1 MTVKILTDSTC
12 DLPVEMVRALDIKV
26 VPLYIHIG
34 NENYADGVDIT
45 REEFYEKLRYFEN
58 HPTTAVPSPAKFHAL
73 YEVMAEEGASEI
85 LSIHISETLSGTV
98 NVARVSAGE
107 MASVPVTVLDS
118 GNLSMGTGFLVQTA
132 AELARMG
139 KTVAEILPVL
149 ESQIWRTHV
158 WAALDTLE
166 FLRRS
171 GRMNR
176 TVSTVGEFLQIK
188 PIMKMHNGVSGVER
202 VRTHK
207 AAFARLTEMLQNLA
221 PFEKLAFLHSNA
233 LDQAHELQEKVKH
246 LLPESGALFGVV
258 NPVLGAHLGPGV
270 VGFCAVTREG

>member
-1 MTVKILTDSTC
+1 MTVRILTDSTC
-12 DLPVEMVRALDIKV
+12 DLPADIV
-26 VPLYIHIG
+26 AGLGITVLPLYIHVG
-34 NENYADGVDIT
+34 NEHYADGVDLT
-45 REEFYEKLRYFEN
+45 REQFYENLRHFEH

-73 YEVMAEEGASEI
+73 YETLAEEGATEI

-98 NVARVSAGE
+98 NVARVTAAE
-107 MASVPVTVLDS
+107 PTSVPVTVLDS

-149 ESQIWRTHV
+149 KRQIQRTHV

-176 TVSTVGEFLQIK
+176 AISTVGEILQIK
-188 PIMKMHNGVSGVER
+188 PIMKMHDGVSGAER
-202 VRTHK
+202 VRTRK
-207 AAFARLTEMLQNLA
+207 VAIARLMEMLQTLA

-233 LDQAHELQEKVKH
+233 LDQAHELQEKMKH
-246 LLPESGALFGVV
+246 LVPESGALFGVV
-258 NPVLGAHLGPGV
+258 NPVLGCHIGPGV
-270 VGFCAVTREG
+270 VGFAAVTKE

>member
-12 DLPVEMVRALDIKV
+12 DLPADIV
-26 VPLYIHIG
+26 AGLGITVIPLYIHVG
-34 NENYADGVDIT
+34 NEHYADGVDIT
-45 REEFYEKLRYFEN
+45 REQFYQNLRHYEQ

-73 YEVMAEEGASEI
+73 YEALAEEGATEI

-98 NVARVSAGE
+98 NVARVTA
-107 MASVPVTVLDS
+107 AQPTSVPVTVVDS
-118 GNLSMGTGFLVQTA
+118 RNLSMGTGFLVQTA

-139 KTVAEILPVL
+139 RTVAEILPVL
-149 ESQIWRTHV
+149 ESQIRRTHV

-176 TVSTVGEFLQIK
+176 ALSMVGEILQIK
-188 PIMKMHNGVSGVER
+188 PIMKMHDGVSGAER

-207 AAFARLTEMLQNLA
+207 AAIARLTERLQTLA

-233 LDQAHELQEKVKH
+233 LEQARDLQEKMKH
-246 LLPESGALFGVV
+246 LVPQSGALFGVV
-258 NPVLGAHLGPGV
+258 NPVLGSHIGPGV
-270 VGFCAVTREG
+270 VGFAAVTKE